1 MDMKLIAEF
10 KKKLQ
15 EKTDEISIRISNAV
29 RINNDMECAIAVK
42 LLEEYAKALKES
54 EVFDRVKYELV
65 SSLFRGSET
74 IIASGAEDDVNAFIA
89 KHMKKNAKDD
99 NR

>member
-15 EKTDEISIRISNAV
+15 EKTDEISI